1 MQKDIFIILP
11 YKESLNPNI
20 AGAVSLYVKDTSKF
34 SKYKKRIQIISSD
47 DLDRS
52 KLFRNKNYIINFCK
66 KFKNKNIK
74 IIEIHNRPEYLIYIK
89 KYFPNVKIN
98 LVFHNDPLSLR
109 GSISKRE
116 RENIIENCNKIVF
129 ISRWIQQRFFA
140 SFKNVNLSNTT
151 IIPHGI
157 SKIKNIKLSQK
168 EKNILFVAKLNE
180 AKGYHIFCNAAEKFK
195 KIDPTW
201 NFIAIGNEARKN
213 IFPDPYVVKE
223 IGYKK
228 NTEVLNYYTKSE
240 IAVGNSVWNEPL
252 GRIAI
257 EASSRKCFPIISN
270 KGGLEESKN
279 IALVLKKNNSS
290 ELVKILKKIIKDKK
304 YRNNKQNLFYKNN
317 NFDLKKISNDL
328 DKIRSE
334 IINNNNISNLN
345 RQKKILHIANFNEQ
359 ADGDYIIHFQI
370 N

>member
-1 MQKDIFIILP
+1 M
-11 YKESLNPNI
+11 
-20 AGAVSLYVKDTSKF
+20 
-34 SKYKKRIQIISSD
+34 
-47 DLDRS
+47 
-52 KLFRNKNYIINFCK
+52 
-66 KFKNKNIK
+66 
-74 IIEIHNRPEYLIYIK
+74 
-89 KYFPNVKIN
+89 
-98 LVFHNDPLSLR
+98 SLR

-270 KGGLEESKN
+270 KGGLKN
-279 IALVLKKNNSS
+279 Q
-290 ELVKILKKIIKDKK
+290 KILP
-304 YRNNKQNLFYKNN
+304 
-317 NFDLKKISNDL
+317 
-328 DKIRSE
+328 
-334 IINNNNISNLN
+334 
-345 RQKKILHIANFNEQ
+345 
-359 ADGDYIIHFQI
+359 
-370 N
+370 